1 MVLYWYK
8 ILEGCV
14 VNENIDM
21 IYREL
26 FLRNNY
32 SLNISVFISG
42 VEHIG
47 TSWCAL
53 TLAHALN
60 LEKQKVLLVDGNG
73 NLSNI
78 SSYIQLNSPLYLEDY
93 VNGKKTLNQLLTAYK
108 NKDFNILTAIPGNN
122 YLENLPLG
130 RVQVYSDDLC
140 LLAKDYM
147 QAIIDIGTTLTE
159 KNLGLCRLA
168 KSIFVVCSEKSSDL
182 IKTFETLRYLYK
194 NGINGDFYL
203 IINRV
208 NSFEDG
214 YKIYKELSKA
224 LERNGL
230 TIPNL
235 LGIIRFDTRV
245 RDTIRNKELHLT
257 RYPSSEAAVDI
268 CHIAQKLLEE
278 SKNG

>member
-1 MVLYWYK
+1 MS
-8 ILEGCV
+8 ED
-14 VNENIDM
+14 IDLV
-21 IYREL
+21 YREL
-26 FLRNNY
+26 FLKNNH

-78 SSYIQLNSPLYLEDY
+78 SSYIQLNNPLYLEDY
-93 VNGKKTLNQLLTAYK
+93 VEGKKTINQLLTAYK
-108 NKDFNILTAIPGNN
+108 NKDFNILTGIPGNN
-122 YLENLPLG
+122 YLENQALG
-130 RVQVYSDDLC
+130 KIQVFTDDIC
-140 LLAKDYM
+140 ILAKDYM
-147 QAIIDIGTTLTE
+147 HTIIDIGTTLNE
-159 KNLGLCRLA
+159 KSLEFCRLA
-168 KSIFVVCSEKSSDL
+168 KNILLICSEKSNDL
-182 IKTFETLRYLYK
+182 VKTFETLRYLYRQ
-194 NGINGDFYL
+194 GIKCNFYL

-224 LERNGL
+224 MERNGL

-257 RYPSSEAAVDI
+257 RYPTSEAAVDI
-268 CHIAQKLLEE
+268 CHIAHKLIQE
-278 SKNG
+278 NIDG

>member
-1 MVLYWYK
+1 MNEDYNMV
-8 ILEGCV
+8 
-14 VNENIDM
+14 
-21 IYREL
+21 YREL
-26 FLRNNY
+26 FLKNNH
-32 SLNISVFISG
+32 SLNVSVFISG

-78 SSYIQLNSPLYLEDY
+78 SSYIQLNNPLYLEDY
-93 VNGKKTLNQLLTAYK
+93 VNGSKTLNQLLTAYK

-122 YLENLPLG
+122 YLENMPLG
-130 RVQVYSDDLC
+130 RVQIYIEDLC
-140 LLAKDYM
+140 LLVKDYM
-147 QAIIDIGTTLTE
+147 HTIVDIGATITE
-159 KNLGLCRLA
+159 QNLGLCRLA
-168 KSIFVVCSEKSSDL
+168 KNVLLVCSEKSNDL

-194 NGINGDFYL
+194 KGIKANFYL

-214 YKIYKELSKA
+214 YKIYKELYKA

-245 RDTIRNKELHLT
+245 RDTIRNKELYLA
-257 RYPSSEAAVDI
+257 RYSASEAAVDI
-268 CHIAQKLLEE
+268 CHIARKLIEE
-278 SKNG
+278 NNNG